1 MLDLKEMIERANK
14 IRMRDSFDVVEKEEF
29 SKFPTIK
36 EAIIIDTENF
46 KVKAV
51 RFTPINPKNHR
62 PMVINFHGGGFLK
75 GRYDKHDLICSKISS
90 ILDCEVVDVDYR
102 LAPENQY
109 PIAVNE
115 SYEVTEWLFKNAG
128 AWGVDTTKI
137 ILSGQSAG
145 GNLATT
151 IVMRS
156 RESEVIKPCGLVI
169 CWAPL
174 DLYTD
179 PALKPR
185 TERDMPP
192 ERAKLYNSFYC
203 KPEEMKEILV
213 SPVFAEEG
221 DLQHFPKTLFLI
233 AGEDSLAAEN
243 REFALKLIKAGV
255 DVRVKQF
262 NESIHGFLTKRVGQ
276 WEDAMDLLLKFLKQ
290 TSE

>member
-1 MLDLKEMIERANK
+1 MIERANQ
-14 IRMRDSFDVVEKEEF
+14 IRMRDNFGAVEPEEF
-29 SKFPTIK
+29 SKFPILK
-36 EAIIIDTENF
+36 EEIVIDTDNF

-51 RFTPINPKNHR
+51 RFTPTNAKSNR
-62 PMVINFHGGGFLK
+62 PMMINFHGGGFLK
-75 GRYDKHDLICSKISS
+75 GRYDRDDLLWSKISN
-90 ILDCEVVDVDYR
+90 ILGCEVVDVDYR

-128 AWGVDTTKI
+128 AWGVDTNKI
-137 ILSGQSAG
+137 ILSGQSSG

-151 IVMRS
+151 IAMRS
-156 RESEVIKPCGLVI
+156 KESKFIKPCGLVI
-169 CWAPL
+169 CWSPL

-179 PALKPR
+179 PALKLR

-192 ERAKLYNSFYC
+192 DRAKLYNSFYC
-203 KPEEMKEILV
+203 KPEEMKEVLV
-213 SPVFAEEG
+213 SPVFAEEIQ
-221 DLQHFPKTLFLI
+221 LQYFPKTLFLI

-262 NESIHGFLTKRVGQ
+262 NESVHGFLTNRMCQ
-276 WEDAMDLLLKFLKQ
+276 WEDAMNVLLEFLKQ